1 MTWFRKVLL
10 TVMSSVLVSLTA
22 AIASF
27 GSTLPAASVT
37 IHPAPVYAPIDQP
50 GPALSESPATL
61 DAALHCSQPPASATR
76 DIILEVPPTVFDPQ
90 EAYSW
95 NYEPAFASRG
105 WPYCTVTV
113 PDHSDGDVQIAA
125 EYVVNAVRSLHAQS
139 GRQVELIGW
148 SQGASTSP
156 RWALRWWPD
165 IRPMVASLVGIAPDN
180 EGGGN
185 VAAPVCGLECVPAV
199 WQEVKRINGDPPR
212 FITAM
217 NSLRQT
223 FPGIAYTDIY
233 SYTDELAGLNIITTP
248 VSPLPAAANVLNVAE
263 QQICPLQPFEHLTI
277 LASSAVYA
285 VAMAA
290 LAAPG
295 SLPHLAA
302 IDTNAVCSDPLM
314 PFVTPAELVSNET
327 SLIAVVPGR
336 LTTGMVTSEP
346 PLKCYVTDSCLR

>member
-1 MTWFRKVLL
+1 LSIGSVELRLL
-10 TVMSSVLVSLTA
+10 PK
-22 AIASF
+22 
-27 GSTLPAASVT
+27 G
-37 IHPAPVYAPIDQP
+37 D
-50 GPALSESPATL
+50 
-61 DAALHCSQPPASATR
+61 
-76 DIILEVPPTVFDPQ
+76 
-90 EAYSW
+90 
-95 NYEPAFASRG
+95 RG
-105 WPYCTVTV
+105 W
-113 PDHSDGDVQIAA
+113 
-125 EYVVNAVRSLHAQS
+125 LAQ
-139 GRQVELIGW
+139 
-148 SQGASTSP
+148 
-156 RWALRWWPD
+156 
-165 IRPMVASLVGIAPDN
+165 
-180 EGGGN
+180 GG
-185 VAAPVCGLECVPAV
+185 V
-199 WQEVKRINGDPPR
+199 WTD
-212 FITAM
+212 A
-217 NSLRQT
+217 

-314 PFVTPAELVSNET
+314 PFVTPEALVSNEA

-346 PLKCYVTDSCLR
+346 PLKCYVTDSCSR